1 MSTRDFRA
9 MLDARSASGHTVC
22 VGLDS
27 LLERLPAFA
36 RRAGDP
42 QASFNADII
51 DATADLAAAYK
62 PNAAF
67 YEARGTAGIEA
78 LISTVRY
85 AHEAAPEVPV
95 IVDAKRGDIGTT
107 NDGYAQFLFDVIGA
121 DAITVHPYLGAEA
134 AGAFLERS
142 EKGIY
147 VLCRTSN
154 PGARELQ
161 DLQVA
166 YDGAQV
172 PLYEAV
178 AHNVDRLWN
187 ANRNCGLVVGA
198 TYPRELGEI
207 RNLVPDLPLLIPG
220 VGAQGADVQDIV
232 AAFGAQA
239 GAPVLI
245 NSSRGII
252 FADDGPEYPQKARQA
267 TAALDADVRRI
278 RAG

>member
-9 MLDARSASGHTVC
+9 LLDARSASGHTVC

-27 LLERLPAFA
+27 LLERLPASA
-36 RRAGDP
+36 RKADDP
-42 QASFNADII
+42 QARFNADII
-51 DATADLAAAYK
+51 DATSDLAAAYK

-67 YEARGTAGIEA
+67 YEARGTAGIQA
-78 LISTVRY
+78 LISTTRY

-107 NDGYAQFLFDVIGA
+107 NDGYAQFLFDIVGA

-134 AGAFLERS
+134 ARAFLVRP

-154 PGARELQ
+154 PGAGELQ
-161 DLQVA
+161 DLQVT
-166 YDGAQV
+166 YGGAQI

-178 AHNVDRLWN
+178 ARNVNLLWN

-198 TYPRELGEI
+198 TYPQELAGI
-207 RNLVPDLPLLIPG
+207 RRIVPDLPLLLPG
-220 VGAQGADVQDIV
+220 VGAQGADVHDTV
-232 AAFGAQA
+232 AALGTHT
-239 GAPVLI
+239 GAPVVI

-252 FADDGPEYPQKARQA
+252 FAGDGPDYPQKARQA
-267 TAALDADVRRI
+267 TADLDAEVRRI